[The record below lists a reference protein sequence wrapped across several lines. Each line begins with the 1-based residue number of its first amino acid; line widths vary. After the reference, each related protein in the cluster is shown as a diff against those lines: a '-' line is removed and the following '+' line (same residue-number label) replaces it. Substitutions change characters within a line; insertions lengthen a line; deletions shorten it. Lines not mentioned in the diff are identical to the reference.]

1 MSSGSRSVTYSL
13 RMPPGFKT
21 SSRSTSSPILAV
33 RILSLVPD
41 RSQQAMLLELNER
54 EHRRIGLEAR

>member
-21 SSRSTSSPILAV
+21 SSRPTSSPILGV
-33 RILSLVPD
+33 RILVVPD